1 MTKLG
6 RPYEQVVGDVV
17 KQFDPSAEVK
27 VGEWVEGPDGLREID
42 VLITGTVNGATR
54 QVLIECKDY
63 DSRKRRIG
71 IGVVDATD
79 SKRRDLGVDVTLLC
93 SNAGFS
99 KDAMRKARRVGIGL
113 IGVLKEADP
122 RIRYKV
128 FDEIYI
134 RRVNLSFNAD
144 IDIKVVP
151 GGVAPRDDVE
161 AIMFEGASVF
171 AWLQHRTVLFITHNR
186 VVKGAHRLRFR
197 FRPAV
202 LIHHK
207 SSSAFMTEIAVRF
220 TLTGQWIAQL
230 IEIDA
235 TSGLY
240 DWLRQRVRLAP
251 SPGETKLTYK
261 DVKWGSGGTVIEIHP
276 NLDSLSPSPVKENE
290 VHMEILD
297 LGGFVVPTEYA
308 QLDPHVVAED
318 ADPVRPGLPS
328 DSFQSSP
335 TL

>member
-6 RPYEQVVGDVV
+6 RSYEQVVGDVV
-17 KQFDPSAEVK
+17 KQFDPSADVRI
-27 VGEWVEGPDGLREID
+27 GEWVKGPDGLREID
-42 VLITGTVNGATR
+42 VLITGTVVGVTR
-54 QVLIECKDY
+54 RVLIECKDY
-63 DSRKRRIG
+63 NSRKRRIG

-79 SKRRDLGVDVTLLC
+79 SKRRDVGADFTLLC

-113 IGVLKEADP
+113 VGVLKEADP

-134 RRVNLSFNAD
+134 RRVNLSMKAD

-151 GGVAPRDDVE
+151 GDVAPRGDVE
-161 AIMFEGASVF
+161 AITFQDGSVF
-171 AWLQHRTVLFITHNR
+171 RWLQHRVVLFVTRNR
-186 VVKGAHRLRFR
+186 VVKGAHQLRFR
-197 FRPAV
+197 FRPAL
-202 LIHHK
+202 LIQHG
-207 SSSAFMTEIAVRF
+207 SGSAFMTEIAVRF

-230 IEIDA
+230 VEIDA

-251 SPGETKLTYK
+251 SSDETKLTYK
-261 DVKWGSGGTVIEIHP
+261 DVKFGTGGTVIDIHP
-276 NLDSLSPSPVKENE
+276 DLDSLSPSAVMDNE
-290 VHMEILD
+290 VHLELLD
-297 LGGFVVPTEYA
+297 LGGFVVPTDYA
-308 QLDPHVVAED
+308 QLDPHVAPED
-318 ADPVRPGLPS
+318 ADPVRPGLGA
-328 DSFQSSP
+328 DAFRSSP